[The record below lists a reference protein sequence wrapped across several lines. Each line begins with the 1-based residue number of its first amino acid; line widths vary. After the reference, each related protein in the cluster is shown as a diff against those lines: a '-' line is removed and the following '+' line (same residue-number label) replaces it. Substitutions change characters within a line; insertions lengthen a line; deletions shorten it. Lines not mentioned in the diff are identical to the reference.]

1 MRPGIF
7 SLMAF
12 VLLFGACTPEP
23 GPMTGAR
30 EATVKAEVAEA
41 LTGLTEAMNAR
52 DPEAVFAFYRQDESF
67 YYLGCTSVLFGWQTF
82 SSRVRPYYSTRTDL
96 GIQRE
101 ILWIQVLHPT
111 VAVAALRGSSSEAE
125 ALFWTQVLRKGED
138 GRWLVTYEHESWPG
152 CPTPRGPHLGT
163 TEMPGGETLP
173 PAPGSQ
179 GN

>member
-1 MRPGIF
+1 
-7 SLMAF
+7 
-12 VLLFGACTPEP
+12 
-23 GPMTGAR
+23 MTAAR
-30 EATVKAEVAEA
+30 EAALEAEVAQA

-96 GIQRE
+96 DFQRE
-101 ILWIQVLHPT
+101 ILSVQILHPT

-125 ALFWTQVLRKGED
+125 ALFWTHVLQKGEN

-163 TEMPGGETLP
+163 TEMPGAEIP
-173 PAPGSQ
+173 SPNPGSQ
-179 GN
+179 GD